1 MTFPDGTMVSYVMS
15 LSFKEL
21 EPVYADDYDKFA
33 ANHEIG
39 F

>member
-15 LSFKEL
+15 LSFMEL
-21 EPVYADDYDKFA
+21 EPVYQDDYDKFTDKS
-33 ANHEIG
+33 EIG